1 VLASKSTE
9 RNATQVIVEREA
21 KLQTLVTVYITTGLV
36 FLLLPGTFLGVWNL
50 LSISAHHTV
59 AMLPAAWIQAHG
71 HAQIFGWLGTFIL
84 GIGFYSLSK
93 MGNLPSIAVSRGWL
107 AYFLWTAG
115 VLLRWLTGVASHPWL
130 PALPI
135 AALLELAGFLVFFRT
150 VSGHRPA
157 PSAAP
162 GRTKAAKPTWM
173 LIVIASTT
181 GFLLTM
187 LFNLAVSV
195 YVATRGAGAAVPGS
209 LDQRLLMLPVWGFL
223 VPTVWGFNTRW
234 LPTFLGLRPP
244 RNAWLYAACLSAFAA
259 VAASAAGLPLLAASL
274 LLPATAAAITGL
286 RIFEPSIQ
294 PAKLNGVHLSF
305 PAFIRLAYVWMIVAT
320 SLGVFAAL
328 ADRHHGI
335 WGASRHAITVGFL
348 ATMVFAIGQRILPAF
363 CGAHVL
369 FSRGLM
375 LASLVL
381 LNLGCSLRVLSEV
394 LAYENYVP
402 WMWRVLPVSAIIE
415 LTAVA
420 VFAANL
426 VITFLRPPAHLV
438 TLQPLK
444 AATRP

>member
-1 VLASKSTE
+1 MTESKSAEPSTS
-9 RNATQVIVEREA
+9 QQIVERES

-93 MGNLPSIAVSRGWL
+93 MGNLPAFAVSRGWA

-130 PALPI
+130 PTLPL

-157 PSAAP
+157 PHP
-162 GRTKAAKPTWM
+162 AKTSKPAWM

-181 GFLLTM
+181 GFLFTL
-187 LFNLAVSV
+187 LVNLAVTV
-195 YVATRGAGAAVPGS
+195 YVAARGAGAAVPDS

-223 VPTVWGFNTRW
+223 VPTVWGFNARW
-234 LPTFLGLRPP
+234 LPTFLGLPSP
-244 RNAWLYAACLSAFAA
+244 RNSWLYAACLFAFAA
-259 VAASAAGLPLLAASL
+259 VLSSAAGFPLLASSL
-274 LLPATAAAITGL
+274 LLPATSAAVAGL
-286 RIFEPSIQ
+286 RIFAPAIQ
-294 PAKLNGVHLSF
+294 PAKLNGVHATF
-305 PAFIRLAYVWMIVAT
+305 PAFVRLAYVWMIVAS

-348 ATMVFAIGQRILPAF
+348 ATMVFAIGQKILPAF
-363 CGAHVL
+363 CGARVL
-369 FSRGLM
+369 FRPALM

-402 WMWRVLPVSAIIE
+402 WMWHILPVSAIIE
-415 LTAVA
+415 LTAVS

-438 TLQPLK
+438 TLQSLK

>member
-1 VLASKSTE
+1 MLASKPAE
-9 RNATQVIVEREA
+9 RNPTQGIVERES

-50 LSISAHHTV
+50 LSISARHTV

-93 MGNLPSIAVSRGWL
+93 MGSLPAFAVSRGWL

-115 VLLRWLTGVASHPWL
+115 VLLRWLTGVSSHPWL

-135 AALLELAGFLVFFRT
+135 AAALELAGFLVFFRT

-157 PSAAP
+157 PHPTQSS
-162 GRTKAAKPTWM
+162 KPAWM

-181 GFLLTM
+181 GFLLT
-187 LFNLAVSV
+187 LLVNLAVSF
-195 YVATRGAGAAVPGS
+195 YLAARGAGAAVPDS

-223 VPTVWGFNTRW
+223 VPTVWGFNARW
-234 LPTFLGLRPP
+234 LPTFLGLRAP
-244 RNAWLYAACLSAFAA
+244 RIAWLYAACLSAFAA
-259 VAASAAGLPLLAASL
+259 VAASAAGFPLLASSL
-274 LLPATAAAITGL
+274 LLPATAASILGL
-286 RIFEPSIQ
+286 RIFEPAIQ
-294 PAKLNGVHLSF
+294 PAKLNGVHTTFPSFVRLS
-305 PAFIRLAYVWMIVAT
+305 YVWMIVAT
-320 SLGVFAAL
+320 SLGIFAAL

-348 ATMVFAIGQRILPAF
+348 AAMVFAIGQKILPAF
-363 CGAHVL
+363 CGARVL
-369 FSRGLM
+369 FRPALM
-375 LASLVL
+375 FLSLVL
-381 LNLGCSLRVLSEV
+381 LNLGCALRVLSEV

-420 VFAANL
+420 VFTANL

-438 TLQPLK
+438 TLQSLK